1 MTAGEGDTIVD
12 RSKSDDGHLMNE
24 QVLIKLI
31 VTISDSINGD
41 RLIPSISTVLRRW
54 SSGHTVETS
63 PEVGLM
69 VIQGSTTY
77 MNRCNTM
84 RRSQQTRSWR
94 LTSDGEVETSTYVDP
109 RHRSGGRT
117 MMSNFVRSANPL
129 CPVRP

>member
-1 MTAGEGDTIVD
+1 
-12 RSKSDDGHLMNE
+12 MNE
-24 QVLIKLI
+24 PVLIKLI

-41 RLIPSISTVLRRW
+41 RLIPSNSTVLRRW
-54 SSGHTVETS
+54 SSAHTVETS

-77 MNRCNTM
+77 TNRCNTM

-94 LTSDGEVETSTYVDP
+94 LTSDGEVETSAFVDP
-109 RHRSGGRT
+109 RHRGGGRT
-117 MMSNFVRSANPL
+117 TMSNFVRSANPL